1 MERQKTNKV
10 RLRKISFYYK
20 IASSILNEVEKI
32 EKNMPSTYQC
42 YNTSLGWID
51 ESGKILLIDSIE
63 NPYPSNRAHKRIPKY
78 DHGEFLLQ
86 KHFNKDQDSYVSG
99 MRHIDSKWIKISN
112 MNQISCETFPT
123 YDQLKSFAIVHYIC
137 SKKCRIS
144 PMNSENDIK
153 IYSKSEDKMYNINIG
168 DLIERYGGEELE
180 DLYYEL

>member
-20 IASSILNEVEKI
+20 IASSILNEIERL

-51 ESGKILLIDSIE
+51 ESGKILLIESID
-63 NPYPSNRAHKRIPKY
+63 NPHQSRLHRRVPKY

-86 KHFNKDQDSYVSG
+86 KHFDEDPDSYISG
-99 MRHIDSKWIKISN
+99 MKHIDSKWVKISN

-123 YDQLKSFAIVHYIC
+123 YEQMKSFAIVHYIC
-137 SKKCRIS
+137 SKKCRLS
-144 PMNSENDIK
+144 PMNSENDIGV
-153 IYSKSEDKMYNINIG
+153 YSKSEDRMYNINIG
-168 DLIERYGGEELE
+168 DLMERYGGQELE
-180 DLYYEL
+180 DLYYEI